1 MDNSRK
7 ARNLS
12 ASVATEQK
20 GATAATSRRSSSSS
34 SSARKRPAWVERF
47 DDWKSRPLFD
57 YHLLMIIVALLT
69 SIGLVMVL
77 SASMASAGS
86 DSGSVWS
93 VFFRQ
98 LVMVVFGLI
107 SMWVVLRMR
116 VELIRSLSTAALI
129 LSFVLLILVII
140 PGIGIGLE
148 ETGARSW
155 LSVGGITMQPSEL
168 AKIALALWG
177 SKLLAEKVRTA
188 VSYRDLFAAF
198 GLVSFLMLALVML
211 QRDLGMVASMAFVVV
226 ALAWFAGLPRIFIT
240 GLLGA
245 AALAMVI
252 FTATAGF
259 RSARIRVY
267 FDSLMGNFGD
277 VQGDAYQSYQGFLS
291 LADGSLTGVGLGQS
305 SAKWGYLPEA
315 KNDFIFAI
323 IGEETGFLGAL
334 MVILLYAALG
344 WVGLRIAGR
353 QNDPFLRLLAGTI
366 TTATVV
372 QAFINIGYVVG
383 ALPVTGLQLP
393 LISAG
398 GTSAMVTL
406 FSMGLLATC
415 ARHESEAVS
424 AMQTSGRPALDR
436 FLRIP
441 EPVPYDESRRHAPKV
456 RAHRDPQRFGPP
468 VVTSGA
474 RTPRGER
481 TQVRESYRS
490 DRGERFE
497 RGERRGRS
505 TSNHSGRGVSSQRD
519 ARAAGRPGS
528 SGNVRGREAD
538 YSARG
543 DSGRTRGFSESAQW
557 TGWSQDSWSSSSS
570 RRGSRIRSE
579 GRGGQSRSRQ
589 RPGRNNRNGG
599 SVPRRRNR

>member
-12 ASVATEQK
+12 ASAATAQK
-20 GATAATSRRSSSSS
+20 GTKATKSQQPSSSST
-34 SSARKRPAWVERF
+34 SARERPAWVERF
-47 DDWKSRPLFD
+47 NDWKSRPLFD

-77 SASMASAGS
+77 SASMASAGN

-93 VFFRQ
+93 VFIRQ
-98 LVMVVFGLI
+98 LVMVVAGLI
-107 SMWVVLRMR
+107 SMWIVLRMR

-129 LSFVLLILVII
+129 LSFVLLVLVII

-155 LSVGGITMQPSEL
+155 LSIGGITMQPSEV

-188 VSYRDLFAAF
+188 VSPADLFGLF
-198 GLVSFLMLALVML
+198 GVVSFLMLVLVML

-226 ALAWFAGLPRIFIT
+226 ALAWFAGLPRVVIT
-240 GLLGA
+240 GLLA
-245 AALAMVI
+245 AAAFAMVI
-252 FTATAGF
+252 FTVTAGF

-267 FDSLMGNFGD
+267 LDSLLGNFND

-366 TTATVV
+366 TAATVV

-436 FLRIP
+436 FLGIP
-441 EPVPYDESRRHAPKV
+441 EPIPYDESRRHAPKV

-474 RTPRGER
+474 RTPCGEGA
-481 TQVRESYRS
+481 QVRETYSGRADRS
-490 DRGERFE
+490 NRA
-497 RGERRGRS
+497 GRS
-505 TSNHSGRGVSSQRD
+505 GSSRSGRGAAPQRGP
-519 ARAAGRPGS
+519 RTSGS
-528 SGNVRGREAD
+528 VRGREVD
-538 YSARG
+538 YSSRSDNGRAWGFTAR
-543 DSGRTRGFSESAQW
+543 SPRAGR
-557 TGWSQDSWSSSSS
+557 SQGSWSSSSS
-570 RRGSRIRSE
+570 GRGSRIRGE

-599 SVPRRRNR
+599 SAPRRRNR

>member
-12 ASVATEQK
+12 ASAATAQK
-20 GATAATSRRSSSSS
+20 GTKATKSQQPSSSSTS
-34 SSARKRPAWVERF
+34 VRERPAWVERF
-47 DDWKSRPLFD
+47 NDWKSRPLFD

-77 SASMASAGS
+77 SASMASAGN

-93 VFFRQ
+93 VFIRQ
-98 LVMVVFGLI
+98 LVMVVAGLI
-107 SMWVVLRMR
+107 SMWIVLRMR
-116 VELIRSLSTAALI
+116 VELIRSLSTAALV
-129 LSFVLLILVII
+129 LSFVLLVLVII

-155 LSVGGITMQPSEL
+155 LSIGGITMQPSEI

-188 VSYRDLFAAF
+188 VSYTDLFGLF
-198 GLVSFLMLALVML
+198 GAVSFVILALVML

-226 ALAWFAGLPRIFIT
+226 ALAWFAGLPRVFIT
-240 GLLGA
+240 GLLA
-245 AALAMVI
+245 AAAFAMVI
-252 FTATAGF
+252 FTVTAGF

-267 FDSLMGNFGD
+267 LDSLLGNFND

-366 TTATVV
+366 TAATVV

-436 FLRIP
+436 FLGIP
-441 EPVPYDESRRHAPKV
+441 EPIPYDESRRHAPKV

-474 RTPRGER
+474 RTPRGEGA
-481 TQVRESYRS
+481 QVRETYSGRADRS
-490 DRGERFE
+490 NRA
-497 RGERRGRS
+497 GRS
-505 TSNHSGRGVSSQRD
+505 GGSRSGRGAASQR
-519 ARAAGRPGS
+519 RSRTSGS
-528 SGNVRGREAD
+528 SGNSGSVRGREVD
-538 YSARG
+538 YSSRSDNGRAWGFTAR
-543 DSGRTRGFSESAQW
+543 SPRAGRAQ
-557 TGWSQDSWSSSSS
+557 GSWSSSSS
-570 RRGSRIRSE
+570 GRGSRIRGE

-599 SVPRRRNR
+599 SAPRRRNR

>member
-12 ASVATEQK
+12 ASAATAQK
-20 GATAATSRRSSSSS
+20 GTKATNPQRPSSSS
-34 SSARKRPAWVERF
+34 SSARERPAWVERF
-47 DDWKSRPLFD
+47 NDWKSRPLFD

-77 SASMASAGS
+77 SASMASAGN

-93 VFFRQ
+93 VFIRQ
-98 LVMVVFGLI
+98 LVMVVAGLI
-107 SMWVVLRMR
+107 SMWIVLRMR

-129 LSFVLLILVII
+129 LSFVLLVLVII

-155 LSVGGITMQPSEL
+155 LSIGGITMQPSEI

-188 VSYRDLFAAF
+188 VSYTDLFGLF
-198 GLVSFLMLALVML
+198 GAVSFVILALVML

-226 ALAWFAGLPRIFIT
+226 ALAWFAGLPRVFIT
-240 GLLGA
+240 GMLAIA
-245 AALAMVI
+245 AIAMAV
-252 FTATAGF
+252 FTLTAGF

-267 FDSLMGNFGD
+267 LDSLLGNFND

-366 TTATVV
+366 TAATVV

-424 AMQTSGRPALDR
+424 AMQTSGRPGLDR
-436 FLRIP
+436 FLGIP
-441 EPVPYDESRRHAPKV
+441 EPIPYDESRRHAPKV

-474 RTPRGER
+474 RTPRGEGA
-481 TQVRESYRS
+481 QVRETYSGRA
-490 DRGERFE
+490 DRLNRT
-497 RGERRGRS
+497 GRS
-505 TSNHSGRGVSSQRD
+505 GGSRSGRGVAPQRGF
-519 ARAAGRPGS
+519 RTSGS
-528 SGNVRGREAD
+528 SGNSGSVRGREVD
-538 YSARG
+538 YSPRS
-543 DSGRTRGFSESAQW
+543 DNGRTRGFTARSPRA
-557 TGWSQDSWSSSSS
+557 GRSQGSWSSSSS
-570 RRGSRIRSE
+570 GRGSRIRGE

-599 SVPRRRNR
+599 STPRRRNR

>member
-12 ASVATEQK
+12 ASAATAQK
-20 GATAATSRRSSSSS
+20 GTKATKSQQPSSSST
-34 SSARKRPAWVERF
+34 SARERPAWVERF
-47 DDWKSRPLFD
+47 NDWKSRPLFD

-77 SASMASAGS
+77 SASMASAGN

-93 VFFRQ
+93 VFIRQ
-98 LVMVVFGLI
+98 LVMVVAGLI
-107 SMWVVLRMR
+107 SMWIVLRMR

-129 LSFVLLILVII
+129 LSFVLLVLVII

-155 LSVGGITMQPSEL
+155 LSIGGITMQPSEI

-188 VSYRDLFAAF
+188 VSYTDLFGLF
-198 GLVSFLMLALVML
+198 GAVSFVILALVML

-226 ALAWFAGLPRIFIT
+226 ALAWFAGLPRVFIT
-240 GLLGA
+240 GLLA
-245 AALAMVI
+245 AAAFAMVI
-252 FTATAGF
+252 FTVTAGF

-267 FDSLMGNFGD
+267 LDSLLGNFND

-366 TTATVV
+366 TAATVV

-424 AMQTSGRPALDR
+424 AMQTSGRPGLDR
-436 FLRIP
+436 FLGIP
-441 EPVPYDESRRHAPKV
+441 EPIPYDESRRHAPKV

-474 RTPRGER
+474 RTPRGEGA
-481 TQVRESYRS
+481 QVRETYSGRA
-490 DRGERFE
+490 DRFNRA
-497 RGERRGRS
+497 GRS
-505 TSNHSGRGVSSQRD
+505 GGSRSGRGAAPQRGS
-519 ARAAGRPGS
+519 RTSGS
-528 SGNVRGREAD
+528 SGNSGSVRGREVD
-538 YSARG
+538 YSSRSDNGRAWGFTAR
-543 DSGRTRGFSESAQW
+543 SPQTGR
-557 TGWSQDSWSSSSS
+557 SQGSWSSSSS
-570 RRGSRIRSE
+570 GRGSRIRGE

-599 SVPRRRNR
+599 SAPRRRNR

>member
-12 ASVATEQK
+12 ASA
-20 GATAATSRRSSSSS
+20 ATAQEAATATASRRAPSPRP
-34 SSARKRPAWVERF
+34 SAPKRPAWVERF

-77 SASMASAGS
+77 SASMATAGS
-86 DSGSVWS
+86 ASGSVWS
-93 VFFRQ
+93 VFIRQ
-98 LVMVVFGLI
+98 LIMVVAGLI
-107 SMWVVLRMR
+107 SMWIVLRMR
-116 VELIRSLSTAALI
+116 IELVRSLSTPALI
-129 LSFVLLILVII
+129 LSFVLLVLVII
-140 PGIGIGLE
+140 PGVGIGLE

-188 VSYRDLFAAF
+188 VSYRDLFGAF
-198 GLVSFLMLALVML
+198 GLVSFLVLALVML
-211 QRDLGMVASMAFVVV
+211 QRDLGMVMSMAFVVV
-226 ALAWFAGLPRIFIT
+226 ALAWFAGLPRVIIT
-240 GLLGA
+240 GLLGL
-245 AALAMVI
+245 AALALAI

-267 FDSLMGNFGD
+267 FDSLLGNFSD
-277 VQGDAYQSYQGFLS
+277 VEGDAYQSYQGFLS

-334 MVILLYAALG
+334 TVILLYAALG

-366 TTATVV
+366 TAATVV

-441 EPVPYDESRRHAPKV
+441 EPIPYDESRRHAPKV

-474 RTPRGER
+474 RTPRGEGGPVRQPYRGDR
-481 TQVRESYRS
+481 TDRAYR
-490 DRGERFE
+490 
-497 RGERRGRS
+497 
-505 TSNHSGRGVSSQRD
+505 NGRGAGSRNSHGATSQRG
-519 ARAAGRPGS
+519 ARTVGTSRAS
-528 SGNVRGREAD
+528 SSVRGRESD
-538 YSARG
+538 YPLRG
-543 DSGRTRGFSESAQW
+543 DSGRLRGFSERTPRGGRSR
-557 TGWSQDSWSSSSS
+557 GSWPSSSSGK
-570 RRGSRIRSE
+570 GSRIRSE
-579 GRGGQSRSRQ
+579 GRGGQARSRQ
-589 RPGRNNRNGG
+589 RPGRNSKNGG
-599 SVPRRRNR
+599 SGPRRRNR

>member
-12 ASVATEQK
+12 ASAATAQK
-20 GATAATSRRSSSSS
+20 GTKATKSQQPSSSST
-34 SSARKRPAWVERF
+34 SARERPAWVERF
-47 DDWKSRPLFD
+47 NDWKSRPLFD

-77 SASMASAGS
+77 SASMASAGN

-93 VFFRQ
+93 VFIRQ
-98 LVMVVFGLI
+98 LVMVVAGLI
-107 SMWVVLRMR
+107 SMWIVLRMR

-129 LSFVLLILVII
+129 LSFVLLVLVII

-155 LSVGGITMQPSEL
+155 LSIGGITMQPSEI

-188 VSYRDLFAAF
+188 VSYTDLFGLF
-198 GLVSFLMLALVML
+198 GAVSFVVLALVML

-226 ALAWFAGLPRIFIT
+226 ALAWFAGLPRVFIT
-240 GLLGA
+240 GLLA
-245 AALAMVI
+245 AAAFALVI
-252 FTATAGF
+252 FTVTAGF

-267 FDSLMGNFGD
+267 LDSLLGNFND

-366 TTATVV
+366 TAATVV

-424 AMQTSGRPALDR
+424 AMQTSGRPGLDR
-436 FLRIP
+436 FLGIP
-441 EPVPYDESRRHAPKV
+441 EPIPYDESRRHAPKV

-474 RTPRGER
+474 RTPRGEGA
-481 TQVRESYRS
+481 QVRETYSGRA
-490 DRGERFE
+490 DRPNRA
-497 RGERRGRS
+497 GRS
-505 TSNHSGRGVSSQRD
+505 GGSRSGRGAAPQRGS
-519 ARAAGRPGS
+519 RTSGS
-528 SGNVRGREAD
+528 SGNSGSVRGREVD
-538 YSARG
+538 YSSRS
-543 DSGRTRGFSESAQW
+543 DNGRTRGFTARSPRA
-557 TGWSQDSWSSSSS
+557 GRSQGSWSSSSS
-570 RRGSRIRSE
+570 GRGSRIRGE

-599 SVPRRRNR
+599 SAPRRRNR

>member
-12 ASVATEQK
+12 ASAATAQK
-20 GATAATSRRSSSSS
+20 GTKATKSQQPSSSST
-34 SSARKRPAWVERF
+34 SARERPAWVERF
-47 DDWKSRPLFD
+47 NDWKSRPLFD

-77 SASMASAGS
+77 SASMASAGN

-93 VFFRQ
+93 VFIRQ
-98 LVMVVFGLI
+98 LVMVVAGLI
-107 SMWVVLRMR
+107 SMWIVLRMR

-129 LSFVLLILVII
+129 LSFVLLVLVII

-155 LSVGGITMQPSEL
+155 LSIGGITMQPSEI

-188 VSYRDLFAAF
+188 VSYTDLFGLF
-198 GLVSFLMLALVML
+198 GAVSFVILALVML

-226 ALAWFAGLPRIFIT
+226 ALAWFAGLPRVFIT
-240 GLLGA
+240 GLLA
-245 AALAMVI
+245 AAAFAMVI
-252 FTATAGF
+252 FTVTAGF

-267 FDSLMGNFGD
+267 LDSLLGNFND

-366 TTATVV
+366 TAATVV

-424 AMQTSGRPALDR
+424 AMQTSGRPGLDR
-436 FLRIP
+436 FLGIP
-441 EPVPYDESRRHAPKV
+441 EPIPYDESRRHAPKV

-474 RTPRGER
+474 RTPRGEGA
-481 TQVRESYRS
+481 QVRETYSGRA
-490 DRGERFE
+490 DRPNRA
-497 RGERRGRS
+497 GRS
-505 TSNHSGRGVSSQRD
+505 GGSRSGRGAAPQRGS
-519 ARAAGRPGS
+519 RTSGS
-528 SGNVRGREAD
+528 SGNSGSVRGREVD
-538 YSARG
+538 YSSRS
-543 DSGRTRGFSESAQW
+543 DNGRTRGFTARSPRA
-557 TGWSQDSWSSSSS
+557 GRSQGSWSSSSS
-570 RRGSRIRSE
+570 GRGSRIRGE

-599 SVPRRRNR
+599 SAPRRRNR

>member
-12 ASVATEQK
+12 ASA
-20 GATAATSRRSSSSS
+20 ATAQQGTKATSSQRPSSSS
-34 SSARKRPAWVERF
+34 SSARERPAWVERF
-47 DDWKSRPLFD
+47 NDWKSRPLFD

-77 SASMASAGS
+77 SASMASAGN

-93 VFFRQ
+93 VFIRQ
-98 LVMVVFGLI
+98 LFMVVAGLI
-107 SMWVVLRMR
+107 SMWIVLRMR
-116 VELIRSLSTAALI
+116 VEVIRSLSTAALI
-129 LSFVLLILVII
+129 LSFVLLVLVII

-155 LSVGGITMQPSEL
+155 LSIGGITMQPSEI

-188 VSYRDLFAAF
+188 VSYTDLFGLF
-198 GLVSFLMLALVML
+198 GAVSFVILALVML

-226 ALAWFAGLPRIFIT
+226 ALAWFAGLPRVFIT
-240 GLLGA
+240 GLLA
-245 AALAMVI
+245 AAAFALVI
-252 FTATAGF
+252 FTVTAGF

-267 FDSLMGNFGD
+267 LDSLLGNFND

-366 TTATVV
+366 TAATVV

-424 AMQTSGRPALDR
+424 AMQTSGRPGLDR
-436 FLRIP
+436 FLGIP
-441 EPVPYDESRRHAPKV
+441 EPIPYDESRRHAPKV

-474 RTPRGER
+474 RTPRGEGA
-481 TQVRESYRS
+481 QVRETYSGRA
-490 DRGERFE
+490 DRPNRA
-497 RGERRGRS
+497 GRS
-505 TSNHSGRGVSSQRD
+505 GGSRSGRGAAPQRGS
-519 ARAAGRPGS
+519 RTSGS
-528 SGNVRGREAD
+528 SGNSGSVRGREVD
-538 YSARG
+538 YSPRS
-543 DSGRTRGFSESAQW
+543 DDGRTRGFTARSPRA
-557 TGWSQDSWSSSSS
+557 GRSQGSWSSSSS
-570 RRGSRIRSE
+570 GRGSRIRGE

-599 SVPRRRNR
+599 SAPRRRNR

>member
-12 ASVATEQK
+12 ASAATAQK
-20 GATAATSRRSSSSS
+20 GTKATKSQQPSSSST
-34 SSARKRPAWVERF
+34 SARERPAWVERF
-47 DDWKSRPLFD
+47 NDWKSRPLFD

-77 SASMASAGS
+77 SASMASAGN

-93 VFFRQ
+93 VFIRQ
-98 LVMVVFGLI
+98 LVMVVAGLI
-107 SMWVVLRMR
+107 SMWIVLRMR

-129 LSFVLLILVII
+129 LSFVLLVLVII

-155 LSVGGITMQPSEL
+155 LSIGGITMQPSEI

-188 VSYRDLFAAF
+188 VSYTDLFGLF
-198 GLVSFLMLALVML
+198 GAVSFVILALVML

-226 ALAWFAGLPRIFIT
+226 ALAWFAGLPRVFIT
-240 GLLGA
+240 GLLA
-245 AALAMVI
+245 AAAFAMVI
-252 FTATAGF
+252 FTVTAGF

-267 FDSLMGNFGD
+267 LDSLLGNFND

-366 TTATVV
+366 TAATVV

-436 FLRIP
+436 FLGIP
-441 EPVPYDESRRHAPKV
+441 EPIPYDESRRHAPKV

-474 RTPRGER
+474 RTPRGEGA
-481 TQVRESYRS
+481 QVRETYSGRA
-490 DRGERFE
+490 DRFNRA
-497 RGERRGRS
+497 GRS
-505 TSNHSGRGVSSQRD
+505 GGRRSGRGAAPQRGS
-519 ARAAGRPGS
+519 RTSGS
-528 SGNVRGREAD
+528 SGNSGSVRGREVD
-538 YSARG
+538 YSSRSDNGRAWGFTAR
-543 DSGRTRGFSESAQW
+543 SPRAGR
-557 TGWSQDSWSSSSS
+557 SQGSWSSSSS
-570 RRGSRIRSE
+570 GRGSRIRGE

-599 SVPRRRNR
+599 SAPRRRNR

>member
-1 MDNSRK
+1 
-7 ARNLS
+7 
-12 ASVATEQK
+12 
-20 GATAATSRRSSSSS
+20 
-34 SSARKRPAWVERF
+34 VERF
-47 DDWKSRPLFD
+47 NDWKSRPLFD

-77 SASMASAGS
+77 SASMASAGN

-93 VFFRQ
+93 VFIRQ
-98 LVMVVFGLI
+98 LVMVVAGLI
-107 SMWVVLRMR
+107 SMWIVLRMR

-129 LSFVLLILVII
+129 LSFVLLVLVII

-155 LSVGGITMQPSEL
+155 LSIGGITMQPSEI

-188 VSYRDLFAAF
+188 VSYTDLFGLF
-198 GLVSFLMLALVML
+198 GAVSFVVLALVML

-226 ALAWFAGLPRIFIT
+226 ALAWFAGLPRVFIT
-240 GLLGA
+240 GLLA
-245 AALAMVI
+245 AAAFALVI
-252 FTATAGF
+252 FTVTAGF

-267 FDSLMGNFGD
+267 LDSLLGNFND

-366 TTATVV
+366 TAATVV

-424 AMQTSGRPALDR
+424 AMQTSGRPGLDR
-436 FLRIP
+436 FLGIP
-441 EPVPYDESRRHAPKV
+441 EPIPYDESRRHAPKV

-474 RTPRGER
+474 RTPRGEGA
-481 TQVRESYRS
+481 QVRETYSGRA
-490 DRGERFE
+490 DRPNRA
-497 RGERRGRS
+497 GRS
-505 TSNHSGRGVSSQRD
+505 GGSRSGRGAAPQRGS
-519 ARAAGRPGS
+519 RTSGS
-528 SGNVRGREAD
+528 SGNSGSVRGREVD
-538 YSARG
+538 YSSRS
-543 DSGRTRGFSESAQW
+543 DNGRTRGFTARSPRA
-557 TGWSQDSWSSSSS
+557 GRSQGSWSSSSS
-570 RRGSRIRSE
+570 GRGSRIRGE

-599 SVPRRRNR
+599 SAPRRRNR

>member
-12 ASVATEQK
+12 ASAVKAKQEEK
-20 GATAATSRRSSSSS
+20 AAASRRPAEASTNS
-34 SSARKRPAWVERF
+34 RRRPVWVERF
-47 DDWKSRPLFD
+47 NDWKSRPLFD

-77 SASMASAGS
+77 SASMASSGTT
-86 DSGSVWS
+86 SGSVWS

-98 LVMVVFGLI
+98 LIMVVAGLFA
-107 SMWVVLRMR
+107 MWLVLRMR
-116 VELIRSLSTAALI
+116 VELIRALATPALI
-129 LSFVLLILVII
+129 LSFVLLILVVI

-177 SKLLAEKVRTA
+177 SKILAEKVRTA
-188 VSYRDLFAAF
+188 VSYKDLFLAF
-198 GLVSFLMLALVML
+198 GIVSFLMLTLVML
-211 QRDLGMVASMAFVVV
+211 QRDLGMVGSMAFVVV
-226 ALAWFAGLPRIFIT
+226 ALAWFAGLPRVIVT
-240 GLLGA
+240 GLIGIS
-245 AALAMVI
+245 ALAMVI
-252 FTATAGF
+252 FTLTAGF

-267 FDSLMGNFGD
+267 LDSLLGNFND

-291 LADGSLTGVGLGQS
+291 LADGSMTGVGLGQS

-334 MVILLYAALG
+334 TVILLYAALG

-353 QNDPFLRLLAGTI
+353 QHDPFLRLLAGTL

-398 GTSAMVTL
+398 GTSALVTL
-406 FSMGLLATC
+406 LSMGLLATC

-424 AMQTSGRPALDR
+424 AMQTSGRPAIDR
-436 FLRIP
+436 FLGIP
-441 EPVPYDESRRHAPKV
+441 EPIPYDESRRHAPKV
-456 RAHRDPQRFGPP
+456 RAHRDPQHFGPP

-474 RTPRGER
+474 RTSRGEGPQAR
-481 TQVRESYRS
+481 SAYRS
-490 DRGERFE
+490 EEPSRSREFHERAP
-497 RGERRGRS
+497 R
-505 TSNHSGRGVSSQRD
+505 SGRAQASRSS
-519 ARAAGRPGS
+519 A
-528 SGNVRGREAD
+528 
-538 YSARG
+538 
-543 DSGRTRGFSESAQW
+543 
-557 TGWSQDSWSSSSS
+557 SQS
-570 RRGSRIRSE
+570 RGSRIRSE
-579 GRGGQSRSRQ
+579 SRSGDAR
-589 RPGRNNRNGG
+589 RRSRSGRNDRYGG
-599 SVPRRRNR
+599 PAPRRRNR

>member
-1 MDNSRK
+1 
-7 ARNLS
+7 
-12 ASVATEQK
+12 
-20 GATAATSRRSSSSS
+20 
-34 SSARKRPAWVERF
+34 
-47 DDWKSRPLFD
+47 
-57 YHLLMIIVALLT
+57 
-69 SIGLVMVL
+69 
-77 SASMASAGS
+77 
-86 DSGSVWS
+86 
-93 VFFRQ
+93 
-98 LVMVVFGLI
+98 
-107 SMWVVLRMR
+107 
-116 VELIRSLSTAALI
+116 
-129 LSFVLLILVII
+129 
-140 PGIGIGLE
+140 
-148 ETGARSW
+148 
-155 LSVGGITMQPSEL
+155 
-168 AKIALALWG
+168 
-177 SKLLAEKVRTA
+177 
-188 VSYRDLFAAF
+188 
-198 GLVSFLMLALVML
+198 ML

-226 ALAWFAGLPRIFIT
+226 ALAWFAGLPRVFIT
-240 GLLGA
+240 GLLA
-245 AALAMVI
+245 AAAFALVI
-252 FTATAGF
+252 FTVTAGF

-267 FDSLMGNFGD
+267 LDSLLGNFND

-366 TTATVV
+366 TAATVV

-424 AMQTSGRPALDR
+424 AMQTSGRPGLDR
-436 FLRIP
+436 FLGIP
-441 EPVPYDESRRHAPKV
+441 EPIPYDESRRHAPKV

-474 RTPRGER
+474 RTPRGEGA
-481 TQVRESYRS
+481 QVRETYSGRA
-490 DRGERFE
+490 DRPNRA
-497 RGERRGRS
+497 GRS
-505 TSNHSGRGVSSQRD
+505 GGSRSGRGAAPQRGS
-519 ARAAGRPGS
+519 RTSGS
-528 SGNVRGREAD
+528 SGNSGSVRGREVD
-538 YSARG
+538 YSSRS
-543 DSGRTRGFSESAQW
+543 DNGRTRGFTARSPRA
-557 TGWSQDSWSSSSS
+557 GRSQGSWSSSSS
-570 RRGSRIRSE
+570 GRGSRIRGE

-599 SVPRRRNR
+599 SAPRRRNR

>member
-12 ASVATEQK
+12 ASAATAQK
-20 GATAATSRRSSSSS
+20 GTKATSSQRPSSSS
-34 SSARKRPAWVERF
+34 SSARERPAWVERF
-47 DDWKSRPLFD
+47 NDWKSRPLFD

-77 SASMASAGS
+77 SASMASAGN

-93 VFFRQ
+93 VFIRQ
-98 LVMVVFGLI
+98 LVMVVAGLI
-107 SMWVVLRMR
+107 SMWIVLRMR

-129 LSFVLLILVII
+129 LSFVLLVLVII

-155 LSVGGITMQPSEL
+155 LSIGGITMQPSEI

-188 VSYRDLFAAF
+188 VSYTDLFGLF
-198 GLVSFLMLALVML
+198 GAVSFVILALVML

-226 ALAWFAGLPRIFIT
+226 ALAWFAGLPRVFIT
-240 GLLGA
+240 GLLA
-245 AALAMVI
+245 AAAFAMVI
-252 FTATAGF
+252 FTVTAGF

-267 FDSLMGNFGD
+267 LDSLLGNFND

-366 TTATVV
+366 TAATVV

-436 FLRIP
+436 FLGIP
-441 EPVPYDESRRHAPKV
+441 EPIPYDESRRHAPKV

-474 RTPRGER
+474 RTPRGEGA
-481 TQVRESYRS
+481 QVRETYSGRA
-490 DRGERFE
+490 DRFNRA
-497 RGERRGRS
+497 GRS
-505 TSNHSGRGVSSQRD
+505 GGSRSGRGAAPQRGS
-519 ARAAGRPGS
+519 RTSGS
-528 SGNVRGREAD
+528 SGNSGSVRGREVD
-538 YSARG
+538 YSSRSDNGRAWGFTAR
-543 DSGRTRGFSESAQW
+543 SPRAGR
-557 TGWSQDSWSSSSS
+557 SQGSWSSSSS
-570 RRGSRIRSE
+570 GRGSRIRGE

-599 SVPRRRNR
+599 SAPRRRNR

>member
-12 ASVATEQK
+12 ASAATAQK
-20 GATAATSRRSSSSS
+20 GTEATSSQRPSSSS

-47 DDWKSRPLFD
+47 NDWKSRPLFD
-57 YHLLMIIVALLT
+57 YHLLMIIVALLA

-77 SASMASAGS
+77 SASMASAGN

-93 VFFRQ
+93 VFIRQ
-98 LVMVVFGLI
+98 LVMVVAGLI
-107 SMWVVLRMR
+107 SMWIVLRMR

-129 LSFVLLILVII
+129 LSFVLLVLVII

-155 LSVGGITMQPSEL
+155 LSIGGITMQPSEI

-188 VSYRDLFAAF
+188 VSYTDLFGLF
-198 GLVSFLMLALVML
+198 GAVSFVILALVML

-226 ALAWFAGLPRIFIT
+226 ALAWFAGLPRVFIT
-240 GLLGA
+240 GLLA
-245 AALAMVI
+245 AAAFALVI
-252 FTATAGF
+252 FTVTAGF

-267 FDSLMGNFGD
+267 FDSLLGNFND

-366 TTATVV
+366 TAATVV

-406 FSMGLLATC
+406 FAMGLLATC

-436 FLRIP
+436 FLGIP
-441 EPVPYDESRRHAPKV
+441 EPIPYDESRRHAPKV

-474 RTPRGER
+474 RTPRGEGA
-481 TQVRESYRS
+481 QVRETYSGRADRLNRTDRS
-490 DRGERFE
+490 GD
-497 RGERRGRS
+497 S
-505 TSNHSGRGVSSQRD
+505 SSGRGVAPQRGFRSS
-519 ARAAGRPGS
+519 GS
-528 SGNVRGREAD
+528 SGNPGSVRGREVD
-538 YSARG
+538 YSPLS
-543 DSGRTRGFSESAQW
+543 DNGRTRGFTARSPRA
-557 TGWSQDSWSSSSS
+557 GRSQGSWSSSSPG
-570 RRGSRIRSE
+570 RGSRIRGE

-599 SVPRRRNR
+599 SAPRRRNR

>member
-12 ASVATEQK
+12 ASAATAQK
-20 GATAATSRRSSSSS
+20 GTKATNAQRPSSSS
-34 SSARKRPAWVERF
+34 SSARERPTWVERF
-47 DDWKSRPLFD
+47 NDWKSRPLFD

-77 SASMASAGS
+77 SASMASAGN

-93 VFFRQ
+93 VFIRQ
-98 LVMVVFGLI
+98 LVMVVAGLI
-107 SMWVVLRMR
+107 SMWIVLRMR

-129 LSFVLLILVII
+129 LSFVLLVLVII

-155 LSVGGITMQPSEL
+155 LSIGGITMQPSEI

-188 VSYRDLFAAF
+188 VSYTDLFGLF
-198 GLVSFLMLALVML
+198 GAVSFVVLALVML

-226 ALAWFAGLPRIFIT
+226 ALAWFAGLPRVFIT
-240 GLLGA
+240 GLLA
-245 AALAMVI
+245 AAAFALVI
-252 FTATAGF
+252 FTVTAGF

-267 FDSLMGNFGD
+267 LDSLLGNFND

-366 TTATVV
+366 TAATVV

-424 AMQTSGRPALDR
+424 AMQTSGRPGLDR
-436 FLRIP
+436 FLGIP
-441 EPVPYDESRRHAPKV
+441 EPIPYDESRRHAPKV

-474 RTPRGER
+474 RTPRGEGA
-481 TQVRESYRS
+481 QVRETYSGRA
-490 DRGERFE
+490 DRPNRA
-497 RGERRGRS
+497 GRS
-505 TSNHSGRGVSSQRD
+505 GGSRSGRGATPQRGS
-519 ARAAGRPGS
+519 RTSGS
-528 SGNVRGREAD
+528 SGNSGSVRGREVD
-538 YSARG
+538 YSPRS
-543 DSGRTRGFSESAQW
+543 DDGRTRGFTARSPR
-557 TGWSQDSWSSSSS
+557 TGRSQGSWSSSSS
-570 RRGSRIRSE
+570 GRGSRIRGE

-599 SVPRRRNR
+599 SAPRRRNR

>member
-1 MDNSRK
+1 
-7 ARNLS
+7 
-12 ASVATEQK
+12 
-20 GATAATSRRSSSSS
+20 
-34 SSARKRPAWVERF
+34 
-47 DDWKSRPLFD
+47 
-57 YHLLMIIVALLT
+57 
-69 SIGLVMVL
+69 
-77 SASMASAGS
+77 
-86 DSGSVWS
+86 
-93 VFFRQ
+93 
-98 LVMVVFGLI
+98 MVVAGLI
-107 SMWVVLRMR
+107 SMWIVLRMR

-129 LSFVLLILVII
+129 LSFVLLVLVII

-155 LSVGGITMQPSEL
+155 LSIGGITMQPSEI

-188 VSYRDLFAAF
+188 VSYTDLFGLF
-198 GLVSFLMLALVML
+198 GAVSFVILALVML

-226 ALAWFAGLPRIFIT
+226 ALAWFAGLPRVFIT
-240 GLLGA
+240 GLLA
-245 AALAMVI
+245 AAAFAMVI
-252 FTATAGF
+252 FTVTAGF

-267 FDSLMGNFGD
+267 LDSLLGNFND

-366 TTATVV
+366 TAATVV

-436 FLRIP
+436 FLGIP
-441 EPVPYDESRRHAPKV
+441 EPIPYDESRRHAPKV

-474 RTPRGER
+474 RTPCGEGA
-481 TQVRESYRS
+481 QVRETYSGRADRS
-490 DRGERFE
+490 NRA
-497 RGERRGRS
+497 GRS
-505 TSNHSGRGVSSQRD
+505 GGSRSGLGAAPQRGPRTS
-519 ARAAGRPGS
+519 GS
-528 SGNVRGREAD
+528 VRGREVD
-538 YSARG
+538 YSSRSDNGRAWGFTAR
-543 DSGRTRGFSESAQW
+543 SPRAGR
-557 TGWSQDSWSSSSS
+557 SQGSWSSSSS
-570 RRGSRIRSE
+570 GRGSRIRGE

-599 SVPRRRNR
+599 SAPRRRNR

>member
-12 ASVATEQK
+12 ASAATAQK
-20 GATAATSRRSSSSS
+20 GTKATKSQQPSSSSTS
-34 SSARKRPAWVERF
+34 VRERPAWVERF
-47 DDWKSRPLFD
+47 NDWKSRPLFD

-77 SASMASAGS
+77 SASMASAGN

-93 VFFRQ
+93 VFIRQ
-98 LVMVVFGLI
+98 LVMVVAGLI
-107 SMWVVLRMR
+107 SMWIVLRMR
-116 VELIRSLSTAALI
+116 VELIRSLSTAALV
-129 LSFVLLILVII
+129 LSFVLLVLVII

-155 LSVGGITMQPSEL
+155 LSIGGITMQPSEI

-188 VSYRDLFAAF
+188 VSYTDLFGLF
-198 GLVSFLMLALVML
+198 GAVSFVILALVML

-226 ALAWFAGLPRIFIT
+226 ALAWFAGLPRVFIT
-240 GLLGA
+240 GLLA
-245 AALAMVI
+245 AAAFAMVI
-252 FTATAGF
+252 FTVTAGF

-267 FDSLMGNFGD
+267 LDSLLGNFND

-366 TTATVV
+366 TAATVV

-436 FLRIP
+436 FLGIP
-441 EPVPYDESRRHAPKV
+441 EPIPYDESRRHAPKV

-474 RTPRGER
+474 RTPRGEGA
-481 TQVRESYRS
+481 QVRETYSGRA
-490 DRGERFE
+490 DRFNRA
-497 RGERRGRS
+497 GRS
-505 TSNHSGRGVSSQRD
+505 GGSRSGRGAAPQRGS
-519 ARAAGRPGS
+519 RTSGS
-528 SGNVRGREAD
+528 SGNSGSVRGREVD
-538 YSARG
+538 YSSRSDNGRAWGFTAR
-543 DSGRTRGFSESAQW
+543 SPRAGR
-557 TGWSQDSWSSSSS
+557 SQGSWSSSSS
-570 RRGSRIRSE
+570 GRGSRIRGE

-599 SVPRRRNR
+599 SAPRRRNR

>member
-12 ASVATEQK
+12 ASAATAQK
-20 GATAATSRRSSSSS
+20 GTKATKSQQPSSSSTS
-34 SSARKRPAWVERF
+34 VRERPAWVERF
-47 DDWKSRPLFD
+47 NDWKSRPLFD

-77 SASMASAGS
+77 SASMASAGN

-93 VFFRQ
+93 VFIRQ
-98 LVMVVFGLI
+98 LVMVVAGLI
-107 SMWVVLRMR
+107 SMWIVLRMR

-129 LSFVLLILVII
+129 LSFVLLVLVII

-155 LSVGGITMQPSEL
+155 LSIGGITMQPSEI

-188 VSYRDLFAAF
+188 VSYTDLFGLF
-198 GLVSFLMLALVML
+198 GAVSFVILALVML

-226 ALAWFAGLPRIFIT
+226 ALAWFAGLPRVFIT
-240 GLLGA
+240 GLLA
-245 AALAMVI
+245 AAAFAMVI
-252 FTATAGF
+252 FTVTAGF

-267 FDSLMGNFGD
+267 LDSLLGNFND

-366 TTATVV
+366 TAATVV

-436 FLRIP
+436 FLGIP
-441 EPVPYDESRRHAPKV
+441 EPIPYDESRRHAPKV

-474 RTPRGER
+474 RTPRGEGA
-481 TQVRESYRS
+481 QVRETYSGRADRS
-490 DRGERFE
+490 NRA
-497 RGERRGRS
+497 GRS
-505 TSNHSGRGVSSQRD
+505 GGSRSGRGAASQR
-519 ARAAGRPGS
+519 RSRTSGS
-528 SGNVRGREAD
+528 SGNSGSVRGREVD
-538 YSARG
+538 YSSRSDNGRAWGFTAR
-543 DSGRTRGFSESAQW
+543 SPRAGRAQ
-557 TGWSQDSWSSSSS
+557 GSWSSSSS
-570 RRGSRIRSE
+570 GRGSRIRGE

-599 SVPRRRNR
+599 SAPRRRNR

>member
-12 ASVATEQK
+12 ASAATAQK
-20 GATAATSRRSSSSS
+20 GTKATNAQRPSSSS
-34 SSARKRPAWVERF
+34 SSARERPAWVERF
-47 DDWKSRPLFD
+47 NDWKSRPLFD

-77 SASMASAGS
+77 SASMASAGN

-93 VFFRQ
+93 VFIRQ
-98 LVMVVFGLI
+98 LVMVVAGLI
-107 SMWVVLRMR
+107 SMWIVLRMR

-129 LSFVLLILVII
+129 LSFVLLVLVII

-155 LSVGGITMQPSEL
+155 LSIGGITMQPSEI

-188 VSYRDLFAAF
+188 VSYTDLFGLF
-198 GLVSFLMLALVML
+198 GAVSFVVLALVML

-226 ALAWFAGLPRIFIT
+226 ALAWFAGLPRVFIT
-240 GLLGA
+240 GLLA
-245 AALAMVI
+245 AAAFALVI
-252 FTATAGF
+252 FTVTAGF

-267 FDSLMGNFGD
+267 LDSLLGNFND

-366 TTATVV
+366 TAATVV

-436 FLRIP
+436 FLGIP
-441 EPVPYDESRRHAPKV
+441 EPIPYDESRRHAPKV

-474 RTPRGER
+474 RTPRGEGA
-481 TQVRESYRS
+481 QVRETYSGRA
-490 DRGERFE
+490 DRFNRA
-497 RGERRGRS
+497 GRS
-505 TSNHSGRGVSSQRD
+505 GGSRSGRGAAPQRGSQTS
-519 ARAAGRPGS
+519 GS
-528 SGNVRGREAD
+528 SGNSGSVRGREVD
-538 YSARG
+538 YSPRS
-543 DSGRTRGFSESAQW
+543 DNGRTRGFTARSPRA
-557 TGWSQDSWSSSSS
+557 GRSQGSWSSSSS
-570 RRGSRIRSE
+570 GRGSRIRGE

-599 SVPRRRNR
+599 SAPRRRNR

>member
-12 ASVATEQK
+12 ASAATAQK
-20 GATAATSRRSSSSS
+20 GTKATNSKRPSSSS
-34 SSARKRPAWVERF
+34 SSARERPAWVERF
-47 DDWKSRPLFD
+47 NDWKSRPLFD

-77 SASMASAGS
+77 SASMASAGN

-93 VFFRQ
+93 VFIRQ
-98 LVMVVFGLI
+98 LFMVVAGLI

-155 LSVGGITMQPSEL
+155 LSIGGITMQPSEV

-188 VSYRDLFAAF
+188 VSPWDLFAAF
-198 GLVSFLMLALVML
+198 GIVSFVMLALVML

-226 ALAWFAGLPRIFIT
+226 ALAWFAGLPRVVIT
-240 GLLGA
+240 GILGIA
-245 AALAMVI
+245 AIAMAV
-252 FTATAGF
+252 FTGAVGF

-366 TTATVV
+366 TAATVV

-424 AMQTSGRPALDR
+424 AMQTSGRPGLDR
-436 FLRIP
+436 FLGIP
-441 EPVPYDESRRHAPKV
+441 EPIPYDESRRHAPKV

-474 RTPRGER
+474 RTPRGEGA
-481 TQVRESYRS
+481 QVRETYGGRT
-490 DRGERFE
+490 DRPN
-497 RGERRGRS
+497 RGGRS
-505 TSNHSGRGVSSQRD
+505 GSGRSGRGATSQRGTRT
-519 ARAAGRPGS
+519 AEG
-528 SGNVRGREAD
+528 SGNSGSVRGREVD
-538 YSARG
+538 YAPRS
-543 DSGRTRGFSESAQW
+543 DNGRMRGFTARSPRA
-557 TGWSQDSWSSSSS
+557 GRSQGSWSSSSS
-570 RRGSRIRSE
+570 GRGSRIRGE

-599 SVPRRRNR
+599 SAPRRRNR

>member
-12 ASVATEQK
+12 ASAVKAKQEEN
-20 GATAATSRRSSSSS
+20 ATASRRSANASS
-34 SSARKRPAWVERF
+34 RRRPVWVERF
-47 DDWKSRPLFD
+47 NDWKSRPLFD

-77 SASMASAGS
+77 SASMASSGTT
-86 DSGSVWS
+86 SGSVWS
-93 VFFRQ
+93 VFIRQ
-98 LVMVVFGLI
+98 LIMVVAGLI
-107 SMWVVLRMR
+107 AMWIVLRMR
-116 VELIRSLSTAALI
+116 VELIRSLATPALI
-129 LSFVLLILVII
+129 LSFVLLILVVI

-155 LSVGGITMQPSEL
+155 LSIGGITMQPSEL

-177 SKLLAEKVRTA
+177 SKVLAEKVRTA
-188 VSYRDLFAAF
+188 VSYKDLFLAF
-198 GLVSFLMLALVML
+198 GIVSFLMLTLVML
-211 QRDLGMVASMAFVVV
+211 QRDLGMVGSMAFVVV
-226 ALAWFAGLPRIFIT
+226 ALAWFAGLPRVIVT
-240 GLLGA
+240 GLIGIS
-245 AALAMVI
+245 ALAMVV

-267 FDSLMGNFGD
+267 LDSLLGNFND

-291 LADGSLTGVGLGQS
+291 LADGSMTGVGLGQS

-334 MVILLYAALG
+334 TVILLYAALG

-353 QNDPFLRLLAGTI
+353 QHDPFLRLLAGTL

-398 GTSAMVTL
+398 GTSALVTL
-406 FSMGLLATC
+406 LSMGLLATC

-424 AMQTSGRPALDR
+424 AMQTSGRPAIDR
-436 FLRIP
+436 FLGIP
-441 EPVPYDESRRHAPKV
+441 EPIPYDESRRHALKV

-474 RTPRGER
+474 RTSRGEGPQAR
-481 TQVRESYRS
+481 YPY
-490 DRGERFE
+490 RGEEPSRSREFHE
-497 RGERRGRS
+497 RAPR
-505 TSNHSGRGVSSQRD
+505 SGRPQASRSSVSQ
-519 ARAAGRPGS
+519 
-528 SGNVRGREAD
+528 
-538 YSARG
+538 
-543 DSGRTRGFSESAQW
+543 
-557 TGWSQDSWSSSSS
+557 S
-570 RRGSRIRSE
+570 RSSRIRSE
-579 GRGGQSRSRQ
+579 SRSGDAR
-589 RPGRNNRNGG
+589 RRSRSGRDDRYGG
-599 SVPRRRNR
+599 PAPRRRNR

>member
-12 ASVATEQK
+12 ASAATAQK
-20 GATAATSRRSSSSS
+20 GTKATKSQQPSSSST
-34 SSARKRPAWVERF
+34 SARERPAWVERF
-47 DDWKSRPLFD
+47 NDWKSRPLFD

-77 SASMASAGS
+77 SASMASAGN

-93 VFFRQ
+93 VFIRQ
-98 LVMVVFGLI
+98 LVMVVAGLI
-107 SMWVVLRMR
+107 SMWIVLRMR

-129 LSFVLLILVII
+129 LSFVLLVLVII

-155 LSVGGITMQPSEL
+155 LSIGGITMQPSEV

-188 VSYRDLFAAF
+188 VSYTDLFGLF
-198 GLVSFLMLALVML
+198 GAVSFVILALVML

-226 ALAWFAGLPRIFIT
+226 ALAWFAGLPRVFIT
-240 GLLGA
+240 GLLA
-245 AALAMVI
+245 AAAFAMVI
-252 FTATAGF
+252 FTVTAGF

-267 FDSLMGNFGD
+267 LDSLLGNFND

-366 TTATVV
+366 TAATVV

-436 FLRIP
+436 FLGIP
-441 EPVPYDESRRHAPKV
+441 EPIPYDESRRHAPKV

-474 RTPRGER
+474 RTPCGEGA
-481 TQVRESYRS
+481 QVRETYSGRADRS
-490 DRGERFE
+490 NRA
-497 RGERRGRS
+497 GRS
-505 TSNHSGRGVSSQRD
+505 GSSRSGRGAAPQRGP
-519 ARAAGRPGS
+519 RTSGS
-528 SGNVRGREAD
+528 VRGREVD
-538 YSARG
+538 YSSRSDNGRAWGFTAR
-543 DSGRTRGFSESAQW
+543 SPRAGR
-557 TGWSQDSWSSSSS
+557 SQGSWSSSSS
-570 RRGSRIRSE
+570 GRGSRIRGE

-599 SVPRRRNR
+599 SAPRRRNR

>member
-12 ASVATEQK
+12 ASAATAQK
-20 GATAATSRRSSSSS
+20 GRRATDSQQPSSSS
-34 SSARKRPAWVERF
+34 SSARERSAWVERF
-47 DDWKSRPLFD
+47 NDWKSRPLFD

-77 SASMASAGS
+77 SASMASAGN

-98 LVMVVFGLI
+98 LVMVVVGLI
-107 SMWVVLRMR
+107 SMWIVLRMR

-129 LSFVLLILVII
+129 LSFVLLILVVI

-155 LSVGGITMQPSEL
+155 LSIGGITMQPSEI

-188 VSYRDLFAAF
+188 VSYTDLFGLF
-198 GLVSFLMLALVML
+198 GAVSFAMLALVML

-226 ALAWFAGLPRIFIT
+226 ALAWFAGLPRVFIT
-240 GLLGA
+240 GLLA
-245 AALAMVI
+245 AAAFAMAI

-267 FDSLMGNFGD
+267 LDSLLGNFND

-436 FLRIP
+436 FLGIP
-441 EPVPYDESRRHAPKV
+441 EPIPYDESRRHAPKV

-474 RTPRGER
+474 RTPRGEGV
-481 TQVRESYRS
+481 QVRETYGGRVDRPNSDARS
-490 DRGERFE
+490 GGSR
-497 RGERRGRS
+497 
-505 TSNHSGRGVSSQRD
+505 SGRGAASQRGS
-519 ARAAGRPGS
+519 RASGS
-528 SGNVRGREAD
+528 SGNSGSVRGREVD
-538 YSARG
+538 YSPRS
-543 DSGRTRGFSESAQW
+543 DSGRTRGFTERTPR
-557 TGWSQDSWSSSSS
+557 TGRSRGSWSSSSS
-570 RRGSRIRSE
+570 SRGSRIRSE

-599 SVPRRRNR
+599 SAPRRRNR